1 MRITEIINESQV
13 LDEITR
19 PVDMYDANEVLN
31 NSGYEQIGRGH
42 FAKIYAKR
50 GADHVLK
57 LFASYD
63 SAYIQ
68 FVNMTI
74 QNPNIHFPKF
84 KGKMMKITDT
94 YYAIR
99 MEKLS
104 PLSVNNLDQSI
115 LKLMKEYINHQVDDS
130 FRPFPRME
138 TMSRLEKM
146 QPGIIEACDVVAELL
161 KQGGAISLDLHSG
174 NIMKRGNTIV
184 ITDPVT

>member
-1 MRITEIINESQV
+1 MRITEILNESEI

-19 PVDMYDANEVLN
+19 PVDMYDADEVLN

-50 GADHVLK
+50 GSDHVLK
-57 LFASYD
+57 LFASHDMSYPR
-63 SAYIQ
+63 

-74 QNPNIHFPKF
+74 QNPNTHFPQF

-104 PLSVNNLDQSI
+104 PISVNSLDQSI
-115 LKLMKEYINHQVDDS
+115 LKLMREYINHQVDDS

-146 QPGIIEACDVVAELL
+146 QPGITEACDGVAELL

-174 NIMKRGNTIV
+174 NVMKRGNTLV
-184 ITDPVT
+184 IIDPVS